1 MSHGGTLSSI
11 RICGIDPGATGTHGV
26 AIIDVLP
33 SGRFEIE
40 EYGWCATLFVLELI
54 VANDCPVAIEKP
66 KRVYG
71 GMSPQKAIALA
82 NNLLDVRDFVD
93 TFGEL
98 ARDLGR
104 RVLKLTPQEWRKA
117 FTGRMAV
124 NDPLVLSNCRLRCT
138 NLPRRTNNHERDAMG
153 VGWAAGMQLLREK
166 R

>member
-1 MSHGGTLSSI
+1 MI
-11 RICGIDPGATGTHGV
+11 RVLGIDPGATGTHGV
-26 AIIDVLP
+26 AVIDVLP

-40 EYGWCATLFVLELI
+40 EYGWCETADVLALI
-54 VANDCPVAIEKP
+54 RQHPDPVAIEKP

-93 TFGEL
+93 TFSEL

-104 RVLKLTPQEWRKA
+104 QVVKLTPQEWRKA

-138 NLPRRTNNHERDAMG
+138 NLPRRTKNHERDAMG
-153 VGWAAGMQLLREK
+153 VAWAAAMKLAEK
-166 R
+166 KR